1 VQRYLGR
8 ISGPLL
14 DRIDLQIEIQP
25 VPFKDLQD
33 APVGESSAD
42 IRRRVVLARNIQQT
56 RYRATA
62 GVYSN
67 AQMTAKMLRQWATPT
82 PEAAKILEQTM
93 TRLDMSA
100 RAYDRILKVARTI
113 ADLDAASRLLTRLDA
128 SPSPA
133 AAAPITPSPASPSP
147 SSSTVAEAEAEARIA
162 AAFPPPSSPTVA
174 EAEAEANAAP
184 QAPSPRLSISALA
197 TMEIPEEYLQ
207 TPITP
212 IHMHEAVSYRNL
224 DRASWGLRL

>member
-56 RYRATA
+56 RYRATT

-67 AQMTAKMLRQWATPT
+67 AQMTAKMLSQWATPT

-113 ADLDAASRLLTRLDA
+113 ADLDAASRLLSRLDA

-133 AAAPITPSPASPSP
+133 ASAVSSPAAAPITPSPAFPSP
-147 SSSTVAEAEAEARIA
+147 SSTTVAEAEAEAKM
-162 AAFPPPSSPTVA
+162 
-174 EAEAEANAAP
+174 AP